1 MWSRY
6 GSRNN
11 AYLVHLKLVNILVLN
26 KVILFQF
33 RDIEIK
39 ISYMVFGVAKY
50 LLHITFFLANQLAE
64 SFLIFTKYMDD
75 CLLVCT

>member
-26 KVILFQF
+26 KVILFQL
-33 RDIEIK
+33 RDIKSK
-39 ISYMVFGVAKY
+39 ISYMIFG
-50 LLHITFFLANQLAE
+50 LANDL
-64 SFLIFTKYMDD
+64 
-75 CLLVCT
+75 